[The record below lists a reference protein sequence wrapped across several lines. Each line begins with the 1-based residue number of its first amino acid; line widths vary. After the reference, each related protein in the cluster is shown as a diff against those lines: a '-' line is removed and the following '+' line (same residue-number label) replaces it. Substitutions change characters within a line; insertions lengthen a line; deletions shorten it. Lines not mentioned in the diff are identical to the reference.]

1 MPSIASRLRPD
12 PPLPPTGALPPVY
25 IQKPP
30 VPPAA
35 PPISSTLR
43 SPLPNLMVM
52 QPDSLRQYY
61 AGGQIPQYR
70 FPPLKPLSH

>member
-12 PPLPPTGALPPVY
+12 PPPTFGGVPPVA
-25 IQKPP
+25 ILPKPP
-30 VPPAA
+30 LPPAA
-35 PPISSTLR
+35 PPISTTLR
-43 SPLPNLMVM
+43 SPLPNLVVM

-70 FPPLKPLSH
+70 FPPLKPIS

>member
-1 MPSIASRLRPD
+1 MPSIASRLAAD
-12 PPLPPTGALPPVY
+12 PPPAAVVSPVMLPA
-25 IQKPP
+25 KPP
-30 VPPAA
+30 LHPAA

-43 SPLPNLMVM
+43 TPLPNLVVT